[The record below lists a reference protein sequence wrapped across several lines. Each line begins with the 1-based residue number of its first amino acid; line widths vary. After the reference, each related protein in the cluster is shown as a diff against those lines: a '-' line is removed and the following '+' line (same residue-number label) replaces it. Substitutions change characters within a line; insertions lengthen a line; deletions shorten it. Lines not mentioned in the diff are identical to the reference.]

1 MESSAIVRVRYKDTD
16 QMGVVYNGNYF
27 TWFEVGRVELL
38 RDIGISYKDLEKR
51 GVFTAVAEAY
61 CKYIKPARFDDEIII
76 KTRIRKLTETRI
88 EFEYSLYR
96 KDDELLLAKGYT
108 LHVFVD
114 KNIKPVNLKK
124 VDEDLWKL
132 LKEKVED
139 NN

>member
-1 MESSAIVRVRYKDTD
+1 MENAALIRVRYKDTD

-38 RDIGISYKDLEKR
+38 RSLGITYKDLEKM

-76 KTRIRKLTETRI
+76 KTRIKELKESRI
-88 EFEYSLYR
+88 KFEYSLYR
-96 KDDELLLAKGYT
+96 KEDDLLLAKGYT

-114 KNIKPVNLKK
+114 KDIKPMNLKK
-124 VDEDLWKL
+124 AHEDLWKL
-132 LKEKVED
+132 FEENVEID
-139 NN
+139 E